1 MLAEIVNAYVE
12 MSKHTPVVAKFTCK
26 YCNKSFVREST
37 LSSHLCELKRRFQ
50 QEKEQ
55 GVQFGYHAYAKF
67 YEFTQPGTKPKTY
80 DDFARSDFYLA
91 FVKYGRYQV
100 SIKTVN
106 FISFTQW
113 LLKNNKKLDQWTKE
127 EFYVEW
133 LKSYLQKESVDDAL
147 DRSFQEMQEYA
158 DSDPETLSSF
168 VNYFRNVSKNRIV
181 NHIRDGRISPWIV
194 YNCDSGIDFLDN
206 LNEEQINYVL
216 PYIDPDFWQRKFS
229 TNKKDVD
236 WLKNVLKEAG
246 L

>member
-1 MLAEIVNAYVE
+1 
-12 MSKHTPVVAKFTCK
+12 
-26 YCNKSFVREST
+26 

-181 NHIRDGRISPWIV
+181 NHIQGGRISPWIV

-236 WLKNVLKEAG
+236 WLKNILKETG